1 MGHLTPRQYAAL
13 DEEERKAYDKYL
25 KLQDI
30 SRKSY
35 NDHLRKTNLPFDLI
49 RIFKLKDQLIASNET
64 VLLPREISKHIS
76 KFLTRHK
83 IITGPI
89 DQSNAKKPK
98 QRFSRNKNKIGLFLS
113 KYYNNG
119 IIPKIYV

>member
-49 RIFKLKDQLIASNET
+49 RIFKLKDQLIALNET
-64 VLLPREISKHIS
+64 VILPSEISKYIG
-76 KFLTRHK
+76 KFLTKDK
-83 IITGPI
+83 IVLGPI
-89 DQSNAKKPK
+89 NKQNARKPRLRSK
-98 QRFSRNKNKIGLFLS
+98 TKKNKR
-113 KYYNNG
+113 N
-119 IIPKIYV
+119 